1 MVESAV
7 AITVSFYCYL
17 ALFILLRMFVFKLML
32 KNMKRPLSMFIDV
45 TLLIATTIWLFSI
58 WDYIWLHYES
68 PPLQFAAILYLMAIV
83 DFVYNVY
90 QYKKTKDNHSLVE
103 QSQ

>member
-7 AITVSFYCYL
+7 ASTVIFYCYL
-17 ALFILLRMFVFKLML
+17 ALFIVLRIFVFKLML

-45 TLLIATTIWLFSI
+45 TLFIGTTIWLLSI
-58 WDYIWLHYES
+58 WDHIWLHYES
-68 PPLQFAAILYLMAIV
+68 PPLQFAAILYVMAIV

-90 QYKKTKDNHSLVE
+90 QYKKTKTNYPLAE
-103 QSQ
+103 QNQ